1 MGIKFSEEELIHL
14 LHAWAAITFAFAVV
28 LGGGLGGLGSGFP
41 QNLIIA
47 GIAVGTAFLLHELA
61 HKALAQRYGCWAEFR
76 KFDLGLILAVLMS
89 FFGFIL
95 AAPGA
100 VMIGGFVSKEQ
111 NGKISAIGPL
121 TNIALAILFI
131 VIGIILPL
139 IIGTIP
145 VLLSKIISYGFFI
158 NAWLALFN
166 MIPFPPLDGSK
177 VMAWSV
183 PVWATIIA
191 VAGFMVFFI

>member
-14 LHAWAAITFAFAVV
+14 LHAWAAITFAFAVA
-28 LGGGLGGLGSGFP
+28 LGGGFTGLGPELS

-47 GIAVGTAFLLHELA
+47 GVVVGTAFVIHELA
-61 HKALAQRYGCWAEFR
+61 HKALAQKYGCWAEFR
-76 KFDLGLILAVLMS
+76 KFNLGLILAVSMS

-100 VMIGGFVSKEQ
+100 VMIDGFISKEQ
-111 NGKISAIGPL
+111 NGKISAVGPL
-121 TNIALAILFI
+121 INIVLAILFI
-131 VIGIILPL
+131 VMGIILPL

-145 VLLSKIISYGFFI
+145 VLLGKIISYGFFI

-166 MIPFPPLDGSK
+166 MIPFPPFDGSK
-177 VMAWSV
+177 IIAWST
-183 PVWATIIA
+183 PVWAGMIA